1 MILENVDIR
10 DAFFTEIYNFGK
22 KDRDVIFIT
31 DDLDA
36 HILRKFKRDFSKQFI
51 NIGVAEQNMV
61 DLAAGLSSCGKKV
74 FIYGICNYVTMRCFE
89 QIRFSVCSMN
99 LPVKII
105 GVGPGFSFSFDASSH
120 HGTNDLAVMRILPE
134 IIILNPC
141 DAISAL
147 RSAQIAYGTKSPIYI
162 RIDKGVL
169 PNIYQKTDNFND
181 GFKIVKQLSKINIV
195 STGYM
200 THQAIQIAEK
210 LVKRGLKVGVVDLF
224 KIKPVGGKFINEVVE
239 KSKLMI
245 TLEENS
251 RIGGIGTV
259 ISEIITD
266 NNLPV
271 RLKILGVEDKQFS
284 AFGSREWFH
293 KINKID
299 VKSVVSQIL
308 SFDAF

>member
-1 MILENVDIR
+1 MLENIDIR
-10 DAFFTEIYNFGK
+10 DAFFIEIYNLGE
-22 KDRDVIFIT
+22 KDKDVIFIT

-36 HILRKFKRDFSKQFI
+36 YVLRKFKRDFPKQFI
-51 NIGVAEQNMV
+51 NIGVAEQNMI
-61 DLAAGLSSCGKKV
+61 DLAAGLASCGKRV
-74 FIYGICNYVTMRCFE
+74 FVYGICNYVTMRCFE

-99 LPVKII
+99 LPVNII

-141 DAISAL
+141 DALSASK
-147 RSAQIAYGTKSPIYI
+147 SADIAYRTKSPTYI

-181 GFKIVKQLSKINIV
+181 GFKIVKKLEKINIV

-210 LVKRGLKVGVVDLF
+210 LAKKGLKIGVADLF
-224 KIKPVGGKFINEVVE
+224 KIKPVGDKFINEVVG

-251 RIGGIGTV
+251 RVGGIGTV

-271 RLKILGVEDKQFS
+271 RLKILGVADKQFS

-293 KINKID
+293 KINKINME
-299 VKSVVSQIL
+299 SVASQIL
-308 SFDAF
+308 SLNAS